1 MTTKTINSQNLNK
14 NNNTRHSL
22 GLDFIFSSGYKTSFF
37 LNGHAG
43 LLPRKLHVGQINAS
57 SLIHFGHQHTAALF
71 LIHVIHELLR
81 EAEPEVR
88 TKNKA

>member
-1 MTTKTINSQNLNK
+1 VVTKTP
-14 NNNTRHSL
+14 
-22 GLDFIFSSGYKTSFF
+22 FF
-37 LNGHAG
+37 LKGHAG
-43 LLPRKLHVGQINAS
+43 LLPRKLHVGQINAA
-57 SLIHFGHQHTAALF
+57 SLIHFGHPHTAALF